1 MQSNSAAFPLP
12 LTLAE
17 ITPDWL
23 TRALCTRA
31 PGVSVRGVEVVNQIN
46 GTSTKIRLRLDMDEA
61 GRAAGIPELVILKGG
76 FESHSRAM
84 AHRHDSEVR
93 GYRDVYSVVDL
104 PTPACYFADYD
115 EEREQ
120 GIVIMEDLVASG
132 VTFCSALRPDS
143 FEAVARRLSA
153 LAKFH
158 AQTWTQAGGE
168 AKTRW
173 AMLRDGQS
181 YLREY
186 MNLYLDKPEEWQRFV
201 SSPRGAA
208 TSVRFHDLQRMIAAF
223 DRLTELSVALPKCI
237 NHGDTHSNNLF
248 VFPDGTPGF
257 FDSLPGWGPAMKEVS
272 YHVTCALDTADR
284 RRWDHALVQ
293 HYLDELRGHG
303 VDAPGF
309 DAAMKQFGQFLLN
322 GHIIFLVNESFYQP
336 EAVNTAYTA
345 RFSAAMI
352 EHDTLGLLG
361 VAG

>member
-1 MQSNSAAFPLP
+1 MPDFTRILGSKTP
-12 LTLAE
+12 LTLAGLARGAQ
-17 ITPDWL
+17 PLVLADL
-23 TRALCTRA
+23 ARAAHGL
-31 PGVSVRGVEVVNQIN
+31 
-46 GTSTKIRLRLDMDEA
+46 GTGGGKS
-61 GRAAGIPELVILKGG
+61 GRAVFIAPDDAAMRSITDAAHFFAPEL
-76 FESHSRAM
+76 
-84 AHRHDSEVR
+84 EVLEFPAWDCLPYDR
-93 GYRDVYSVVDL
+93 SSPALSV
-104 PTPACYFADYD
+104 
-115 EEREQ
+115 
-120 GIVIMEDLVASG
+120 S
-132 VTFCSALRPDS
+132 
-143 FEAVARRLSA
+143 ARRLSA

>member
-1 MQSNSAAFPLP
+1 MTSNSAAFPLP

-23 TRALCTRA
+23 SRALRTRA
-31 PGVSVRGVEVVNQIN
+31 PGVTCRGVEVVNQIN
-46 GTSTKIRLRLDMDEA
+46 GTSTKIRLKLDMDEA

-76 FESHSRAM
+76 FETHSRAM
-84 AHRHDSEVR
+84 AHMHDSEVR
-93 GYRDVYSVVDL
+93 GYRDVYPFVDL

-132 VTFCSALRPDS
+132 VEFCSALRPHS
-143 FEAVARRLSA
+143 FEAVARRLSV

-158 AQTWTQAGGE
+158 AQTWTPSIAE
-168 AKTRW
+168 CDPRW
-173 AMLRDGQS
+173 AHIRDGQP

-186 MNLYLDKPEEWQRFV
+186 MKQYLDKPEEWQRFV
-201 SSPRGAA
+201 DSPRGAA
-208 TSVRFHDLQRMIAAF
+208 TSVRFHDLGRMVAAF
-223 DRLTELSVALPKCI
+223 DRLTEISNGLPKCM

-257 FDSLPGWGPAMKEVS
+257 FDSLPGWGAAMKEVS
-272 YHVTCALDTADR
+272 YHVTCATDTADR
-284 RRWDHALVQ
+284 RRWDRALVG
-293 HYLDELRGHG
+293 HYLDALRGHG
-303 VDAPGF
+303 VAAPSF
-309 DAAMKQFGQFLLN
+309 DEAMVQFGQFLLN

-352 EHDTLGLLG
+352 EHDTLALLG
-361 VAG
+361 G